1 MEARMLRISVE
12 KSSGQSRT
20 LLLEG
25 QLTGPWVEELSRSC
39 DDALREGKHLTL
51 DLSAVSL
58 VGRDGIAL
66 LRKLKIRNV
75 AVMNCSLFVAN
86 QLKTDGAET

>member
-20 LLLEG
+20 FLLEG

-51 DLSAVSL
+51 DLGAVSL

-66 LRKLKIRNV
+66 LRELKIRKV

-86 QLKTDGAET
+86 ELKTDGAET

>member
-39 DDALREGKHLTL
+39 DDALHEGKHLTL

-86 QLKTDGAET
+86 QLKTDG